1 MKTLLAILVAGVAAA
16 TAGTAA
22 AEGYRL
28 LQKVE
33 VVPGAGIFDY
43 AAMDATNRRAYI
55 SHGEELVV
63 IDADSNALIGKSRRR
78 NSILRMESE

>member
-1 MKTLLAILVAGVAAA
+1 MKTLLAFLVAGVAAA

-33 VVPGAGIFDY
+33 VVPDAGIFDY
-43 AAMDATNRRAYI
+43 AAMDAGATGART
-55 SHGEELVV
+55 
-63 IDADSNALIGKSRRR
+63 SRTAR
-78 NSILRMESE
+78 NWSLSMRIPTR